1 MSPVLILSVVL
12 EPAVPVLGHLRDFV
26 AQHVENLFD
35 GLLVDH
41 PAQAR
46 EGRVLGRDAD
56 RHVVVEDLDRQ
67 ILAAFAEDLHLL
79 LLEHLAG
86 AVMGVDDVIAELEL
100 DVLDLAGD
108 LELVG
113 QRSFFSCLCRN
124 GVLLR
129 SRPACGPALVSSL

>member
-1 MSPVLILSVVL
+1 
-12 EPAVPVLGHLRDFV
+12 
-26 AQHVENLFD
+26 
-35 GLLVDH
+35 
-41 PAQAR
+41 
-46 EGRVLGRDAD
+46 
-56 RHVVVEDLDRQ
+56 VEDLDREV
-67 ILAAFAEDLHLL
+67 LAAFAEDLHLL

-86 AVMGVDDVIAELEL
+86 AVMGVDDVVPELEL

-129 SRPACGPALVSSL
+129 SRPARGTGPCSSL